1 VLEWWEGARGDGP
14 DWRELQPEHGRSVR
28 VVSVQPQLLEMQG
41 RSKRLCRCC
50 RCDRWREQDGE
61 DGDGD
66 VMMYRVYCRTVY
78 LAYAWYWKDFSSRGR
93 TDDKRRTR
101 D

>member
-1 VLEWWEGARGDGP
+1 VGRGP

-41 RSKRLCRCC
+41 RSKRLCRCR

-66 VMMYRVYCRTVY
+66 VMKYCVYDNSTVSN
-78 LAYAWYWKDFSSRGR
+78 YANW
-93 TDDKRRTR
+93 
-101 D
+101 